1 MLGGLYT
8 GTYACANLTRRTA
21 SYMHSNA
28 AGRVVDTQT
37 DGYCLPTCVVSVC
50 ACLYWAGWCWQ
61 ISWHLSM
68 DALII
73 ESMTSTSE
81 VQESKTYDV
90 QAYSRPLLPDA
101 DLYTDS
107 LVVRLCG
114 GGNDLFMPREFQRL
128 PMQVASKLMSS
139 FWV

>member
-1 MLGGLYT
+1 
-8 GTYACANLTRRTA
+8 
-21 SYMHSNA
+21 
-28 AGRVVDTQT
+28 
-37 DGYCLPTCVVSVC
+37 
-50 ACLYWAGWCWQ
+50 
-61 ISWHLSM
+61 M

-114 GGNDLFMPREFQRL
+114 GGERSFHAARIPKAPNAGCIKAYEFVL
-128 PMQVASKLMSS
+128 GLGSGAFCKVEMHSS
-139 FWV
+139 FESERWFRALGLGLVP